1 MSKKTFTY
9 TQQLY
14 EVEVVERTDS
24 KVSAKV
30 NDQPFRADIE
40 KIDENLYVIL
50 HNHHRLRAHIARTK
64 TQIYVHIHGE
74 NYVFEKNEGGGSRRR
89 SAERGSDE
97 HTVSA
102 PMPGKILK
110 MLVKDGQAVSKNA
123 TLFIL
128 EAMKMENEVKAP
140 RDGVVKK
147 IHFHENDLVGVGS
160 IILELE

>member
-14 EVEVVERTDS
+14 EVEVVERHDS

-30 NDQPFRADIE
+30 NDQPFSADIE

-50 HNHHRLRAHIARTK
+50 HNHHLLRAHVAETK
-64 TQIYVHIHGE
+64 TQIYVHINGE
-74 NYVFEKNEGGGSRRR
+74 NYIFEKHERGRPRRR
-89 SAERGSDE
+89 SAEGGSDE
-97 HTVSA
+97 LTVSA

-110 MLVKDGQAVSKNA
+110 MLVKTGQAVSQNA

-147 IHFHENDLVGVGS
+147 IHFGENDLVGVGS
-160 IILELE
+160 VILELE